1 MAMGHRNRCVDCR
14 LVYAFSSSAPFLS
27 TSLLLP
33 FLPTLRAHVRVR
45 ADSGVVPDGRALHGS
60 GLRSSQFGVWRLAFG
75 FM

>member
-1 MAMGHRNRCVDCR
+1 MWTVGRCMHSHLR
-14 LVYAFSSSAPFLS
+14 RPYLAA
-27 TSLLLP
+27 TLLLP